1 MNPADA
7 RTTEDTNFFGAT
19 AMSQNERSHRFLQR
33 FESIRHRMRRVNL
46 GSMLCWALLG
56 GLAFLALLAWL
67 DYRFEDG
74 WSARALRLAGLGA
87 ALVVLAAQQAWRIVR
102 RWSRP
107 TTAVELEQRFPELG
121 QRVRTTVQYAP
132 QADEAI
138 RREGV
143 TPSLVEAL
151 RHETAARA
159 EPLGLDTVVP
169 VRRLGLALG
178 LVVLAV
184 GTIVAG
190 TISNW
195 EWRTAVRRT
204 LLSDEPYTQ
213 ITVEPGNVLI
223 DEGDHVDLKLTLNG
237 RTDRDVAVYSRP
249 AMRSDADWSVEELK
263 AGAAETVS
271 ARSVCYTSRL
281 RRVMEPT
288 EYRVVAGPSASDT
301 FRIDVRYPL
310 EIESIETEVTP
321 PAYTGLPAKTNADG
335 NVTALKGSRARL
347 RVTLDRVPSSAEV
360 QLTPIATEPGE
371 KPVPETLPARIN
383 GKTVTLDLDL
393 DRDLKWSLLAKSAD
407 GTALPDNAFRI
418 RVREDQP
425 PRVSF
430 GEPADELEVHT
441 LAEVLMQVRTS
452 DDYGLAR
459 SGIVFQVNSEEEHV
473 LLEEDFATAAEA
485 VSEAQETGRVTPRT
499 RAALERV
506 LPLEYFSLTQKDC
519 VAYFAFAED
528 NFPDEPHRTETDLRF
543 IDIRPFKTIYRLVD
557 MPPGMPN
564 DRDNDLVALE
574 ELIRRQRYA
583 LNRTIRL
590 SKFPSRWGDGE
601 LNTVERLINYETELA
616 NATHDLAEFF
626 EGRGTDGAD
635 LLFQAEGSML
645 AAVDSLGVS
654 AHDTAVLQEKD
665 AQQYLVEAR
674 DKLEQSINK
683 NNNAAQRSA
692 IRQFNRQLA
701 QKLRRP
707 RNDEESERQIVERL
721 QQLAMQEAEV
731 AGEMMAMARTGRGET
746 QPPEKP
752 TEPMPG
758 KGEPSEQTRDAT
770 GASGSP
776 ATPGEKP
783 EPGTEQPETPAADPN
798 AKPGEGR
805 EPTDPD
811 AKTGEGREP
820 ADPQTDARP
829 GKSDDPQGEPGESGA
844 GMKDP
849 EELRQE
855 LEDRQADI
863 VAEATE
869 LQRQMEGI
877 DGITNLARERMKA
890 ATEDADAAS
899 GALVRRDVEEAAEQ
913 AGDAAGQFRELA
925 RQVAGLLAGETA
937 RQVAMTRDIAA
948 EIAFRNEELA
958 DELEQEQRGR
968 NGARGSRNDEQEPR
982 ERTGGRPGERDP
994 EDEADRLAAAGQTLQ
1009 DLMQAIARSDKA
1021 DSVEAKD
1028 RVAELMES
1036 DDVAEALERMQQLPA
1051 LIAEEGPVADTV
1063 VQVRDVSD
1071 RMEVTAVELD
1081 RLYRSIVMPR
1091 IEELKDI
1098 EREVVE
1104 LQQQLDLLQ
1113 TESQVAGWHAEA
1125 DALLDDLDEEDLGGG
1140 AADELRDA
1148 LQEAGAGTGGVV
1160 ARTWTVN
1167 SAGYF
1172 VAPAR
1177 YRASLRLLVDTLQ
1190 QQIQELVL
1198 VDLLSARDEA
1208 TPPGYEQFVDRY
1220 LKVLAT
1226 DAGKEQP

>member
-1 MNPADA
+1 
-7 RTTEDTNFFGAT
+7 
-19 AMSQNERSHRFLQR
+19 MSQNEQSHRFLQR

-74 WSARALRLAGLGA
+74 WNARALRLAGLGA

-151 RHETAARA
+151 RHETAAKA

-178 LVVLAV
+178 LVVVAV
-184 GTIVAG
+184 GAIVAG

-204 LLSDEPYTQ
+204 LLSNQPYTQ
-213 ITVEPGNVLI
+213 IAVEPGNVLI
-223 DEGDHVDLKLTLNG
+223 DEGDHVDLKLTLSG

-271 ARSVCYTSRL
+271 SRSVCYTSRL

-310 EIESIETEVTP
+310 AIESIETEVTP
-321 PAYTGLPAKTNADG
+321 PDYTGLPAKTTADG
-335 NVTALKGSRARL
+335 NVTALKGSRAQL

-360 QLTPIATEPGE
+360 QLTPIAAEPGE
-371 KPVPETLPARIN
+371 KPVLETLPAQIN

-393 DRDLKWSLLAKSAD
+393 DRDLKWSLLAKSGD

-441 LAEVLMQVRTS
+441 LAEVLMQIRTS

-473 LLEEDFATAAEA
+473 LLEEDFAMAAEA

-528 NFPDEPHRTETDLRF
+528 NFPAEPHRAETDLRF

-557 MPPGMPN
+557 QPPGMPN

-590 SKFPSRWGDGE
+590 SKFPARWGDGE

-616 NATHDLAEFF
+616 DATRRLAVFF
-626 EGRGTDGAD
+626 EGEGTDGAD

-674 DKLEQSINK
+674 NKLEQSLNN
-683 NNNAAQRSA
+683 NNNAMQRSA
-692 IRQFNRQLA
+692 VRQFNRQLA

-721 QQLAMQEAEV
+721 QQLAMEEAQV
-731 AGEMMAMARTGRGET
+731 AGELMAMAETGRGET
-746 QPPEKP
+746 QPPEQP
-752 TEPMPG
+752 TEPRPG
-758 KGEPSEQTRDAT
+758 KGEPSEQTQDAT
-770 GASGSP
+770 GASGNP
-776 ATPGEKP
+776 VQPGEKP

-798 AKPGEGR
+798 AKPAEGRDPAADPDPKPGEGQ
-805 EPTDPD
+805 EPADPN

-829 GKSDDPQGEPGESGA
+829 GKSGDPQGEPAESGA

-877 DGITNLARERMKA
+877 DGITNLAKERMKA
-890 ATEDADAAS
+890 ATETADAAS
-899 GALVRRDVEEAAEQ
+899 GALVRRDAEEAAEQ

-958 DELEQEQRGR
+958 DDLEEEQRGR
-968 NGARGSRNDEQEPR
+968 NGARGSRNAEPEPR
-982 ERTGGRPGERDP
+982 ERTGGRSGERDP
-994 EDEADRLAAAGQTLQ
+994 QEEEADRLAAAGQTLQ

-1098 EREVVE
+1098 ERQVVE

-1113 TESQVAGWHAEA
+1113 TESQVGGWEAEA
-1125 DALLDDLDEEDLGGG
+1125 DALLDDLEEEELGGG
-1140 AADELRDA
+1140 AADELRNA
-1148 LQEAGAGTGGVV
+1148 MQEAGAGTGGVV
-1160 ARTWTVN
+1160 ARNWTLN
-1167 SAGYF
+1167 SNGYF

-1177 YRASLRLLVDTLQ
+1177 YRTSLRLLVDTLQ

-1208 TPPGYEQFVDRY
+1208 TPPGYEQFVNRY